1 LPFATKLTVLPIA
14 VHSTECRLFKW
25 G

>member
-1 LPFATKLTVLPIA
+1 LPFATKLAVLPIA
-14 VHSTECRLFKW
+14 VHSIECRLFKW